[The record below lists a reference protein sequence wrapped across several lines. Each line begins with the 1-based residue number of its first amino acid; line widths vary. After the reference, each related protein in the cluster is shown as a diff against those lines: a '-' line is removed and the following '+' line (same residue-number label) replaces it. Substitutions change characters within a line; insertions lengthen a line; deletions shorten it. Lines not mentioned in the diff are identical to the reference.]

1 MGDIFK
7 QTADELIAHHV
18 KVWTSILPLYPDAL
32 SKAVTAGRESL
43 VRNANYFDEALD
55 KMISRLASARQ
66 VTQLKAELSL
76 VRMKAF
82 QLFQFVIISKRLLK
96 IVKRELYMRGILATV
111 SQEALQLDITL
122 SFVETDELLSQL
134 AERGLIKRKAQEL
147 SGGKLLLRT
156 VLTPLG
162 SYLRFAETRAKHDAY
177 SKAIADFIKT
187 SSKGISKL
195 LFLSGRDLLLRFCEL
210 IAPTAFVL
218 LLVYL
223 SHAIAELLGLHFVAF
238 HWRTIL
244 IAGLVILVLHNIEK
258 ISVRLFR
265 RYYLNYYRRKCLH
278 TAVRVY
284 DTSLRVRAAL
294 IGLAELAI
302 ESPKVDKAEGNQ
314 QSSL

>member
-1 MGDIFK
+1 MSDIFK
-7 QTADELIAHHV
+7 QAADELIAHHV
-18 KVWTSILPLYPDAL
+18 TVWRPILPLYPETL
-32 SKAVTAGRESL
+32 TKAVISGRESL
-43 VRNANYFDEALD
+43 VRNAKHFDEMLEE
-55 KMISRLASARQ
+55 IILRLAKATHVSE
-66 VTQLKAELSL
+66 LKAELSL
-76 VRMKAF
+76 IRWKAF
-82 QLFQFVIISKRLLK
+82 QLFQFVVISKRLLK
-96 IVKRELYMRGILATV
+96 IVKRELYTRGILATIN
-111 SQEALQLDITL
+111 QEALQLDITL
-122 SFVETDELLSQL
+122 SFIETDELLAQL
-134 AERGLIKRKAQEL
+134 AERGLINGKTREL

-177 SKAIADFIKT
+177 SEAIADFIKK

-195 LFLSGRDLLLRFCEL
+195 LFLTGRDLLLRFCEL

-244 IAGLVILVLHNIEK
+244 IAGLAILVLHNIEN
-258 ISVRLFR
+258 ISIRFFR

-278 TAVRVY
+278 TAVRAY
-284 DTSLRVRAAL
+284 DTALRVRAAL
-294 IGLAELAI
+294 IGLAQLAV
-302 ESPKVDKAEGNQ
+302 ESPKVDKSEGNQ